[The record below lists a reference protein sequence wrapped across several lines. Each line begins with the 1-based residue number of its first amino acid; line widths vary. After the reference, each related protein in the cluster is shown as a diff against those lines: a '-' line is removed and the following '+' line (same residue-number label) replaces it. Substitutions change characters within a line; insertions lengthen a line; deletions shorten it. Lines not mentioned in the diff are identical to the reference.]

1 MSLPTWDDV
10 MVFNKRV
17 KQESLIRNYKHVSI
31 YDYLVGETTTKE
43 IYFLDNIHLNPK
55 NVSYLIEREMI
66 LNNLTE

>member
-17 KQESLIRNYKHVSI
+17 KEKSLIRNYKYVSI
-31 YDYLVGETTTKE
+31 YDYLVDETTTKE
-43 IYFLDNIHLNPK
+43 IYFLDDIHLNPK

>member
-1 MSLPTWDDV
+1 

-17 KQESLIRNYKHVSI
+17 KEESLIRNYKYVSI
-31 YDYLVGETTTKE
+31 YDYLVDETTTKE
-43 IYFLDNIHLNPK
+43 IYFLDDIHLNPK

>member
-10 MVFNKRV
+10 IVFNKRV
-17 KQESLIRNYKHVSI
+17 KEESLIRNYKYVSI
-31 YDYLVGETTTKE
+31 YDYLVDETTTKE
-43 IYFLDNIHLNPK
+43 IYFLDDIHLNPK